1 MENLDGFE
9 GSYINF
15 SGIEGIDSPLLI
27 PVKGGLLPRAR
38 LAIFSGCAQKYP
50 PIISPKIF
58 CIVV

>member
-15 SGIEGIDSPLLI
+15 SGIEGTLI